1 MLDTDSADHLAAIF
15 NQFTVP
21 MFAADRPSAQSE
33 FKITCIN
40 QAHAEATGFQPEAL
54 RNVALRDLLPEGEA
68 ATVIGRY
75 TECADGQKNIRYL
88 ETLTLPDGVQ
98 RWDTSIQ
105 HVPLADGGDRVIGTA
120 FKVTGDQYAEGTR
133 MTFDNIRFFSSLADM
148 HLQNLV
154 SMFET
159 ARDQGLFH
167 NDSANR
173 VSQLCSVCRSVQ
185 RSVEDIRETVRR
197 AHPETAGIDSN
208 AQAMLNDLGSSTLR
222 ALYDSAREVS

>member
-1 MLDTDSADHLAAIF
+1 MLDTSSADHLAAIF
-15 NQFTVP
+15 DQFTVP
-21 MFAADRPSAQSE
+21 MFAADRPSTQSE
-33 FKITCIN
+33 FKIICTN
-40 QAHAEATGFQPEAL
+40 QAHAEATGFQQDAL
-54 RNVALRDLLPEGEA
+54 RNVALRDLLPESEA
-68 ATVIGRY
+68 AIVIARY
-75 TECADGQKNIRYL
+75 TECANRRKNIRYL

-105 HVPLADGGDRVIGTA
+105 HVPLAGGGDRVIGTG
-120 FKVTGDQYAEGTR
+120 FRITDDRHAEGTR

-154 SMFET
+154 SMFEA

-173 VSQLCSVCRSVQ
+173 VAQLCSVCRSVQ

-197 AHPETAGIDSN
+197 AHPETAATENN
-208 AQAMLNDLGSSTLR
+208 ARAILNDLGSSTLR
-222 ALYDSAREVS
+222 ALYKSAEEVS